1 MARWL
6 VTGGAGFIGSNLVHR
21 LARDGETVRV
31 LDDFSSGRRSNLRGL
46 PSGKVQVVAGDLRR
60 PAVVAKAVRGIDF
73 ILHQAAVPSVP
84 RSLKDPA
91 RTTEVNVVGSV
102 HLLEAARRAGSV
114 KRVVL
119 ASSSSV
125 YGDSPT
131 LPKLESMPLI
141 PLSPYAASKAAM
153 ESFARAFNASH
164 GLEVT
169 VLRYF
174 NVFGPRQDP
183 NGAYAAVIPR
193 FFHSI
198 LRGERPVVYG
208 DGNQTRDFTFVD
220 NVVEANL
227 RAALAPRAT
236 GAILN
241 VACGERVTILGLASM
256 IAETLGTTTSP
267 RLEPARDGEV
277 RHSLADIQRMEQI
290 LGLRPAVDLR
300 RGLELAAE
308 WYRST
313 VPGAKKAGK
322 AKKPPAKAK

>member
-6 VTGGAGFIGSNLVHR
+6 VTGGAGFIGSSIVRR
-21 LARDGETVRV
+21 LAADGEKVRV
-31 LDDFSSGRRSNLRGL
+31 LDDFSTGRRSNLRGIDKSL
-46 PSGKVQVVAGDLRR
+46 LQVVTGDLRR
-60 PAVVAKAVRGIDF
+60 PAVVAAAVKGCDY
-73 ILHQAAVPSVP
+73 ILHQGAVPSVP
-84 RSLKDPA
+84 RSLKDPKA
-91 RTTEVNVVGSV
+91 TTEVNVVGTV
-102 HLLEAARRAGSV
+102 NLLEAARRAGRV

-131 LPKLESMPLI
+131 LPKVENMPLL

-153 ESFARAFNASH
+153 EGYARAFSASH
-164 GLEVT
+164 GLEAT
-169 VLRYF
+169 ILRYF

-193 FFHSI
+193 FFHAV

-227 RAALAPRAT
+227 RAATAPRAAGET
-236 GAILN
+236 LN
-241 VACGERVTILGLASM
+241 VATGERVTILGLASM
-256 IAETLGTTTSP
+256 IAECLGTTTSP
-267 RLEPARDGEV
+267 LLEPGRDGEV
-277 RHSLADIQRMEQI
+277 RHSLADVSRMEAV

-300 RGLELAAE
+300 RGLERAAD
-308 WYRST
+308 WYRESM
-313 VPGAKKAGK
+313 PAKRRK
-322 AKKPPAKAK
+322 AKK